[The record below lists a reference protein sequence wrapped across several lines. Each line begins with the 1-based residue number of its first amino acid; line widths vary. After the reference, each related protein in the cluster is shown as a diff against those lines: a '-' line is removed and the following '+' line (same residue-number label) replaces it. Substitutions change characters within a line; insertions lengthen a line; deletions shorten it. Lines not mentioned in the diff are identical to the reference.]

1 MTLPDTAPHPLA
13 TLLDAEADAL
23 AIADFDRVAALAE
36 EKLALLQSVQEA
48 GLQEKDISYLQELS
62 ARNALMF
69 DATMEGLRSVI
80 DRLKH
85 VQRATVHLDT
95 YTAGGTLQ
103 DLGPARTRFEKR
115 S

>member
-1 MTLPDTAPHPLA
+1 MTRLDTAPHPLA
-13 TLLDAEADAL
+13 TLLDAEAAAL
-23 AIADFDRVAALAE
+23 ATADFDGVAALAE
-36 EKLALLQSVQEA
+36 EKLALLQS
-48 GLQEKDISYLQELS
+48 LQETDLQEQDVAQLKELS

-85 VQRATVHLDT
+85 VQRAAVHLDT
-95 YTAGGTLQ
+95 YTAGGALQ
-103 DLGPARTRFEKR
+103 DLGPARTSFEKR